1 MAVGQAVPLDTFV
14 PELVVTSP
22 PYWTSRSTAA
32 PTARWGGSR
41 TTRSFLG
48 QLDQVWRMC
57 HTALVPGDGS
67 YALSAMSALRGA
79 RTAASTRSCRCTL
92 RSHQPL
98 ADVAAPC
105 RQAPHPAEGRGRC
118 TLRSH
123 QPLADVAA
131 PCRQAPHPAEGRG
144 RHFQTGGQEIPV
156 QWCPL
161 GVGQHA
167 LQSPEPPEP
176 AVVDET
182 DARRDGGFCAP
193 RRQPDGYQRSEAFSF
208 RPCSG
213 AAPAA
218 SRRSTCNSR
227 LNDRPRLMRP
237 PTR

>member
-105 RQAPHPAEGRGRC
+105 RQAPHPAEGRGR
-118 TLRSH
+118 
-123 QPLADVAA
+123 
-131 PCRQAPHPAEGRG
+131 
-144 RHFQTGGQEIPV
+144 HFQTGGQEIPV

-167 LQSPEPPEP
+167 PQSPEPPEP

-182 DARRDGGFCAP
+182 DEIDLIDIRRTPVVTVAFGRRGVSRAATSAARHSASGRARVR
-193 RRQPDGYQRSEAFSF
+193 RRQPRGG
-208 RPCSG
+208 RPATPG
-213 AAPAA
+213 
-218 SRRSTCNSR
+218 
-227 LNDRPRLMRP
+227 
-237 PTR
+237 

>member
-105 RQAPHPAEGRGRC
+105 RQAPHPAEGRGR
-118 TLRSH
+118 
-123 QPLADVAA
+123 
-131 PCRQAPHPAEGRG
+131 
-144 RHFQTGGQEIPV
+144 HFQTGGQEIPV

-167 LQSPEPPEP
+167 PQSPEPPEP

-182 DARRDGGFCAP
+182 DARRDGGFWAP
-193 RRQPDGYQRSEAFSF
+193 RRQPGGYQRSEAFSF